1 MATDPCLLAWG
12 PAAPEPAAGSRGR
25 QAHPPCGRAL
35 CGPVGLCLTAAL
47 SRPPSWGVLDP
58 NHEEDRMSRPHHSTE
73 TTAPRE
79 LGRYRISGGER
90 VVLGQRVLGV
100 VRLSD
105 VPADGRGRR
114 YLISAA

>member
-1 MATDPCLLAWG
+1 L
-12 PAAPEPAAGSRGR
+12 
-25 QAHPPCGRAL
+25 GRARPQPRG
-35 CGPVGLCLTAAL
+35 GPDE
-47 SRPPSWGVLDP
+47 P
-58 NHEEDRMSRPHHSTE
+58 PHHSTE